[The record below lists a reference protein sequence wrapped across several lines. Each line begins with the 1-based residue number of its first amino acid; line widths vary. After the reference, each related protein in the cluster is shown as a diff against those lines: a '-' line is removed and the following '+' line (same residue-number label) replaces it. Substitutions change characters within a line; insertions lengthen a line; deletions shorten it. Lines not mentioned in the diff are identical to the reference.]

1 MRAFDGSEI
10 AVRSRRIPRTGFTLI
25 ELLIV
30 VVIAAL
36 AATIALPGFVRS
48 MRGAEL
54 RTASRTVLMAHKYA
68 RSTAV
73 VRQVQMAIL
82 LDRESSELEIVTIS
96 GGAGSDD
103 RDKFLDSRKSR
114 AMDSVLGTQSGE
126 AEAAPAIGT
135 ELVRKLGR
143 EVKIDSFRSENGGQ
157 EAKGVY
163 WIMYFPNGM
172 SDGFEMTLTDGK
184 NRSVTIDCDPISGKT
199 EAKFSK
205 F

>member
-1 MRAFDGSEI
+1 MRAFDGSSI
-10 AVRSRRIPRTGFTLI
+10 AVRHAPRRGFTLI
-25 ELLIV
+25 EILIV

-54 RTASRTVLMAHKYA
+54 RTAARTVLMAHKYA

-82 LDRESSELEIVTIS
+82 IDRESSMLEIVAIS

-103 RDKFLDSRKSR
+103 RDKFLDARKSR
-114 AMDSVLGTQSGE
+114 DVDSVLGTDGGE
-126 AEAAPAIGT
+126 VEAAPTIGT

-143 EVKIDSFRSENGGQ
+143 EVKIDAFRSENGGQ

-172 SDGFEMTLTDGK
+172 SDGFQLTLSDGK
-184 NRSVTIDCDPISGKT
+184 NRSVAIECDPISGKT
-199 EAKFSK
+199 EAKFSR

>member
-1 MRAFDGSEI
+1 MRTSG
-10 AVRSRRIPRTGFTLI
+10 RSRKMVRHRNFSRRGFTMI
-25 ELLIV
+25 EILIV

-82 LDRESSELEIVTIS
+82 LDRESSELEIVTIA
-96 GGAGSDD
+96 GASGSDD

-114 AMDSVLGTQSGE
+114 DVDSVLGSGGGE
-126 AEAAPAIGT
+126 AEAAPAIGS

-143 EVKIDSFRSENGGQ
+143 EVKIEAFRSENGGQ
-157 EAKGVY
+157 ETRGVY

-184 NRSVTIDCDPISGKT
+184 NRSATINCDPISGRT